1 MPSERCLPGVT
12 VPSKRGALHNRAP
25 RGAPAPPTTIGCAAR
40 GGTGSATGSGSGPA
54 PLRHNRYRSGQGRGG
69 GSGGTGSP
77 ALGSGLTA
85 GPPALGSGRTADP
98 PALGGSA
105 ELGPAA
111 RPRLRPALSFR
122 LPSEQA
128 PPPAPAPAPPA
139 ARGERAG
146 GGGAGESSALP
157 AGWAAGHPRRSPS
170 LPGAGGLYNPGGG
183 SPVRERRGTAGP
195 VASGGPG
202 SEIGRAA
209 AGGSRALG
217 VSGQRLH
224 TARNLFPVL
233 PLKGSRYCA
242 LAGLL
247 AQNNPNRVARPRR

>member
-12 VPSKRGALHNRAP
+12 APSKRGALHNRAP

-128 PPPAPAPAPPA
+128 PPRPRPRPRQRRGGSGRGA
-139 ARGERAG
+139 AGPGRAG
-146 GGGAGESSALP
+146 RSRRDGQRVTPGP
-157 AGWAAGHPRRSPS
+157 PRASP
-170 LPGAGGLYNPGGG
+170 GREGCTAGGG
-183 SPVRERRGTAGP
+183 SPCGRGAAQPGRWPRAAPGRKSAGRPREGAGP
-195 VASGGPG
+195 RRL
-202 SEIGRAA
+202 RAA
-209 AGGSRALG
+209 PA
-217 VSGQRLH
+217 H
-224 TARNLFPVL
+224 
-233 PLKGSRYCA
+233 CA
-242 LAGLL
+242 
-247 AQNNPNRVARPRR
+247 